1 MMILMVM
8 NTLFLVLL
16 VLFIKVI
23 PIRVYRYPKDS
34 HKGLW
39 TPIRVYRYPKDF
51 LKIPSPLIPFTSD
64 TFISNKKEELEKT
77 YMYIYIC
84 LS

>member
-1 MMILMVM
+1 M
-8 NTLFLVLL
+8 
-16 VLFIKVI
+16 
-23 PIRVYRYPKDS
+23 DS

-51 LKIPSPLIPFTSD
+51 LKTPSSLIPFTSD
-64 TFISNKKEELEKT
+64 TFISNKKGGLEKT